1 MIATSCAPSWLLAA
15 SRSPKLRSS
24 RSTWRAEARTSCS
37 RRSTRRFPSSR
48 CTSPR
53 SRTPMSPSSGPAM
66 NELGP
71 VLAIARRDLM
81 KLLRDRPR
89 LVTTLV
95 FPLLLIGVLGGS
107 LQANLGRNLGFDFLA
122 FTFTG
127 VFGQT
132 LFQTTSQGVISLISD
147 RVNDFSQEMFIAP
160 ISRYS
165 IIFGKILGESLV
177 ALPQGAAIVAF
188 AFIVGIRASAAQVGG
203 LVLVA
208 LLVCLLGGGFGVLVL
223 SNLSSQEMAGQIFTF
238 VMLPQFFLA
247 GIFSPIKV
255 LPPYLEVLSRISPM
269 RYAVDLARGAFYAGR
284 PEYGRAVLDSP
295 IVDLVVIAAMFIVFL
310 VIGTA
315 LFVRNERNR

>member
-1 MIATSCAPSWLLAA
+1 
-15 SRSPKLRSS
+15 
-24 RSTWRAEARTSCS
+24 
-37 RRSTRRFPSSR
+37 
-48 CTSPR
+48 
-53 SRTPMSPSSGPAM
+53 MS
-66 NELGP
+66 ELGP
-71 VLAIARRDLM
+71 VLAIAQRDLM

-107 LQANLGRNLGFDFLA
+107 LQANLGRNLGFNFLA

-132 LFQTTSQGVISLISD
+132 LFQTTAQGVMSLISD
-147 RVNDFSQEMFIAP
+147 RENDFSQEMFVSP

-165 IIFGKILGESLV
+165 IIVGKILGESLV
-177 ALPQGAAIVAF
+177 ALPQAAAIVAF
-188 AFIVGIRASAAQVGG
+188 AFIVGIHATATSFGG
-203 LVLVA
+203 LVIA
-208 LLVCLLGGGFGVLVL
+208 GLLICLLGGAFGVLVL

-247 GIFSPIKV
+247 GIFNPIKI
-255 LPPYLEVLSRISPM
+255 LPPYLEVFSRIAPM
-269 RYAVDLARGAFYAGR
+269 RYAVDLARGFFYAGR
-284 PEYGRAVLDSP
+284 PEFSRVVLDPP
-295 IVDLVVIAAMFIVFL
+295 IVDLAVIAGMFVVFL

>member
-1 MIATSCAPSWLLAA
+1 MT
-15 SRSPKLRSS
+15 
-24 RSTWRAEARTSCS
+24 
-37 RRSTRRFPSSR
+37 
-48 CTSPR
+48 
-53 SRTPMSPSSGPAM
+53 
-66 NELGP
+66 ELGP
-71 VLAIARRDLM
+71 VLAIAQRDLM

-107 LQANLGRNLGFDFLA
+107 LQANLGRNLGFNFLA

-132 LFQTTSQGVISLISD
+132 LFQTTAQGVMSLISD
-147 RVNDFSQEMFIAP
+147 RENDFSQEMFVSP

-165 IIFGKILGESLV
+165 IIVGKILGESLV
-177 ALPQGAAIVAF
+177 ALPQAAAIVVF
-188 AFIVGIRASAAQVGG
+188 AFIVGIHATAASLGG
-203 LVLVA
+203 LVIA
-208 LLVCLLGGGFGVLVL
+208 GLLICLLGGAFGVLVL

-247 GIFSPIKV
+247 GIFNPIKI
-255 LPPYLEVLSRISPM
+255 LPPYLEIFSRIAPM
-269 RYAVDLARGAFYAGR
+269 RYAVDLARGFFYAGR
-284 PEYGRAVLDSP
+284 PEFSRVVLDPP
-295 IVDLVVIAAMFIVFL
+295 IVDLAVIAGMFVVFL

>member
-1 MIATSCAPSWLLAA
+1 
-15 SRSPKLRSS
+15 
-24 RSTWRAEARTSCS
+24 
-37 RRSTRRFPSSR
+37 
-48 CTSPR
+48 
-53 SRTPMSPSSGPAM
+53 MS
-66 NELGP
+66 ELGP
-71 VLAIARRDLM
+71 VLAIAQRDLM

-107 LQANLGRNLGFDFLA
+107 LQANLGRNLGFNFLA

-132 LFQTTSQGVISLISD
+132 LFQTTAQGVMSLISD
-147 RVNDFSQEMFIAP
+147 RENDFSQEMFVSP

-165 IIFGKILGESLV
+165 IIVGKILGESLV
-177 ALPQGAAIVAF
+177 AVPQGVAIVAF
-188 AFIVGIRASAAQVGG
+188 AFIVGIHATAASIGG
-203 LVLVA
+203 LVIA
-208 LLVCLLGGGFGVLVL
+208 GLLICLLGGAFGVLVL

-247 GIFSPIKV
+247 GIFNPIKI
-255 LPPYLEVLSRISPM
+255 LPPYLEIFSRIAPM
-269 RYAVDLARGAFYAGR
+269 RYAVDLARGFFYAGQ
-284 PEYGRAVLDSP
+284 PEFSRVVLDP
-295 IVDLVVIAAMFIVFL
+295 PLVDLAVIAGMFVIFL

>member
-1 MIATSCAPSWLLAA
+1 
-15 SRSPKLRSS
+15 
-24 RSTWRAEARTSCS
+24 
-37 RRSTRRFPSSR
+37 
-48 CTSPR
+48 
-53 SRTPMSPSSGPAM
+53 MS
-66 NELGP
+66 ELGP
-71 VLAIARRDLM
+71 VLAIAQRDLM

-107 LQANLGRNLGFDFLA
+107 LQANLGRNLGFNFLA

-132 LFQTTSQGVISLISD
+132 LFQTTAQGVMSLISD
-147 RVNDFSQEMFIAP
+147 RENDFSQEMFVSP

-165 IIFGKILGESLV
+165 IIVGKILGESLV
-177 ALPQGAAIVAF
+177 ALPQAAAIFAF
-188 AFIVGIRASAAQVGG
+188 AFIVGIHATAANLGG
-203 LVLVA
+203 LVIA
-208 LLVCLLGGGFGVLVL
+208 GLLICLLGGAFGVLVL

-247 GIFSPIKV
+247 GIFNPIKI
-255 LPPYLEVLSRISPM
+255 LPPYLEVFSRIAPM
-269 RYAVDLARGAFYAGR
+269 RYAVDLARGFFYAGR
-284 PEYGRAVLDSP
+284 PEFSRVVLDPP
-295 IVDLVVIAAMFIVFL
+295 IVDLAVIAGMFVVFL